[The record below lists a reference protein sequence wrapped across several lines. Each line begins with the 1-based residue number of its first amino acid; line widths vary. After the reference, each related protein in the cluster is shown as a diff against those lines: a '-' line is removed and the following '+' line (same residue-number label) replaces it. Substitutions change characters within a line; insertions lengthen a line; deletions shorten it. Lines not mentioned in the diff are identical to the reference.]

1 MPLVYF
7 DSSAFVKLLVEEAGS
22 ELAAELWDGCDAAV
36 ASRLAYPEVRAAL
49 AAASRNHDLGDHD
62 LDAAEQ
68 AREGYWAA
76 TRPVE
81 LTAAVERSA
90 GQLASSHAL
99 TGADAVHFA
108 SALAIA
114 DPDLVVAVR
123 DRRLH
128 AGARAAGI
136 RVAPA
141 RLDAQLTSAARC
153 RCRQRTPAPSR

>member
-1 MPLVYF
+1 MPLVYL

-36 ASRLAYPEVRAAL
+36 ASRLAYPEVWAAL
-49 AAASRNHDLGDHD
+49 AGAARNHDLGDHD

-68 AREGYWAA
+68 AWDEYWTA

-81 LTAAVERSA
+81 FTRAVEQHA
-90 GQLASSHAL
+90 GQLARSHAL
-99 TGADAVHFA
+99 RGADAVHLA
-108 SALAIA
+108 SALAIG
-114 DPDLVVAVR
+114 DPDLVVAVW

-128 AGARAAGI
+128 AGARAAGA

-141 RLDAQLTSAARC
+141 TFDA
-153 RCRQRTPAPSR
+153 

>member
-22 ELAAELWDGCDAAV
+22 ELAAELWDGSDAAA

-49 AAASRNHDLGDHD
+49 AAAGRNHDLADDD
-62 LDAAEQ
+62 LASAEL
-68 AREGYWAA
+68 AWDGYWAA

-81 LTAAVERSA
+81 LTPAVEQHA
-90 GQLASSHAL
+90 GRLARSHAL
-99 TGADAVHFA
+99 RGADAVHLA
-108 SALAIA
+108 SALAIS
-114 DPDLVVAVR
+114 DPDLVLAVW

-128 AGARAAGI
+128 AGAQAAGL

-141 RLDAQLTSAARC
+141 QLDA
-153 RCRQRTPAPSR
+153 